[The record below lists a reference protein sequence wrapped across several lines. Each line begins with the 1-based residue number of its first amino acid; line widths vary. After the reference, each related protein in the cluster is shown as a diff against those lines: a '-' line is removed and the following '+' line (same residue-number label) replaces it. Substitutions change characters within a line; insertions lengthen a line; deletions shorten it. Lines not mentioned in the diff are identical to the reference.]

1 VTAGQLL
8 QRRRTPFFA
17 DAFDGYQ
24 AKLDAGFAV
33 LGVRTEGD
41 FLTSI
46 EYLPQ
51 QEAALPP
58 QNRFVEEV
66 CAQLGAYLA
75 EPTFRFDLPLKL
87 KGTPYQREVWR
98 VIGSI
103 RCGGTLTYQEVASR
117 LYSAPRAVGQACGAN
132 LIPIIIPC
140 HRVVAK
146 RGLGGFMHGRD
157 EARLSIKRWLLTHE
171 ARR

>member
-1 VTAGQLL
+1 ML
-8 QRRRTPFFA
+8 QSAPTPFFTET
-17 DAFDGYQ
+17 FDGYQ
-24 AKLDAGFAV
+24 AKLDAGCAV
-33 LGVRTEGD
+33 LGIRTEGE

-46 EYLPQ
+46 AYLPQ
-51 QEAALPP
+51 HEAALPP
-58 QNRFVEEV
+58 QNRLAEEV

-75 EPTFRFDLPLKL
+75 EPGFRFDLPIKL

-98 VIGSI
+98 VISGI
-103 RCGGTLTYQEVASR
+103 RCGATISYQDIASR
-117 LYSAPRAVGQACGAN
+117 VYSAPRAVGQACGAN
-132 LIPIIIPC
+132 PVPIVIPC

-157 EARLSIKRWLLTHE
+157 EARLSIKRWLLAHE